1 LEGTLRCEYVDGS
14 VRAEEVVVVDEGPVI
29 VGAGAGAGVGVRDGL
44 VTIVPWPLAA

>member
-1 LEGTLRCEYVDGS
+1 M
-14 VRAEEVVVVDEGPVI
+14 RAEEVVVVVDEGPVI